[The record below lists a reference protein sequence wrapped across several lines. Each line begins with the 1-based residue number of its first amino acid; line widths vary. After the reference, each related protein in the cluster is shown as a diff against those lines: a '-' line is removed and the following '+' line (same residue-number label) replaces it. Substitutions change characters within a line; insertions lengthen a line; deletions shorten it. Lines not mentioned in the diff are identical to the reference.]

1 MKKNSIGVTVFYDLL
16 KHSILLKLYC
26 HVVQLSHE
34 TCTCDKT
41 MEGIQLVLSHF
52 QILQYCYGS
61 WKGPGCNLKIAL
73 SVLELSAAVLSY
85 HGCIPNMTSGYLM
98 ETLQPPSKFLHLGN
112 TFFLFC
118 GFIPFIWHNK
128 PQEEIY
134 VPLTIQTIFK
144 LGASGWSSNPH
155 LKSLPI
161 KGWYWGLERQ

>member
-1 MKKNSIGVTVFYDLL
+1 MEFYELL
-16 KHSILLKLYC
+16 KHRILLKLYR

-34 TCTCDKT
+34 ICTRDKT

-61 WKGPGCNLKIAL
+61 WKGPGRDLKIAL
-73 SVLELSAAVLSY
+73 SVLQSWVPHCFHTMAAFPTWPMGIWWKLYS
-85 HGCIPNMTSGYLM
+85 L
-98 ETLQPPSKFLHLGN
+98 LQSFSTWENL
-112 TFFLFC
+112 FFFRR
-118 GFIPFIWHNK
+118 FIPFIWHNK
-128 PQEEIY
+128 PQEETY

-161 KGWYWGLERQ
+161 KGWYKDLEK